1 MSKPVLVGY
10 DPRKG
15 DRAPVDFGVAMARLT
30 GAPLILAFVQAGA
43 QAADF
48 TAGSKLYGVGQV
60 DEDLVAVCT
69 PAVEQ
74 VEAEQK
80 ASGVRFE
87 CRQLSSTS
95 AARALHEAAEEED
108 AGLLVVG
115 SAGRSGV
122 GRVVAG
128 STAQRLMHG
137 APCPIAV
144 VPRGWTADGWPAAIG
159 VGYVDTEEAREAL
172 RGAHALACRAGATL
186 RVFTVVN
193 ASLSVVDAT
202 PILPAGMEEST
213 AEEAREAL
221 KDLEAE
227 HREQA
232 QSELRAA
239 VAALDGDV
247 PVEADVFVGDPAETL
262 IRVSEHLDLLVCSS
276 RGYGPLRAV
285 LLGSVSR
292 RVTAEAL
299 CPVIVTPR
307 GVEASL
313 EALLAGAPGAAA
325 PA

>member
-30 GAPLILAFVQAGA
+30 GAPLVLAFVQAPV
-43 QAADF
+43 AAAGF
-48 TAGSKLYGVGQV
+48 SAGSQLYGVGQV
-60 DEDLVAVCT
+60 DEDLVAECT

-95 AARALHEAAEEED
+95 AARALHEAAEQED

-115 SAGRSGV
+115 SAGQSGA

-144 VPRGWTADGWPAAIG
+144 VPRGWTADGWPATIG
-159 VGYVDTEEAREAL
+159 VGYVDTDEAREAL

-193 ASLSVVDAT
+193 ASLSLAGAT

-213 AEEAREAL
+213 AEDAREAL
-221 KDLEAE
+221 KNLEAE
-227 HREQA
+227 QQLQA
-232 QSELRAA
+232 QSELRTA

-292 RVTAEAL
+292 RVTAEAR